1 MRESKEIE
9 TEMKVLCE
17 KMVALENIISDQNIQ
32 IQELSKKMSCL
43 ENGMKETKDNDKLTN
58 DKDGNIENTLDALN
72 GFEKKLEMFDDKF
85 EDFQKR
91 MLIFAKHM

>member
-1 MRESKEIE
+1 
-9 TEMKVLCE
+9 MKALCE
-17 KMVALENIISDQNIQ
+17 KIVALEHIISDKNIHFH
-32 IQELSKKMSCL
+32 ELLNMMSCL